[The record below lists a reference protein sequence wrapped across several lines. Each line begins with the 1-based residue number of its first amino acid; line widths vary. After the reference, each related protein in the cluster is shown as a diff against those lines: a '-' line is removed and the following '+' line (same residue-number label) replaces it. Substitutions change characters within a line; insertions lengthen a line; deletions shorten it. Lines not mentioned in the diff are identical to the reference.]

1 MNVTT
6 PVISILGAGRVGS
19 VLARAAVE
27 AGYQVNVAASGNPA
41 DLDLIASIVMPGTQ
55 PMWAADATAAGD
67 IVVLALPLHRF
78 SMLDPAQFAGKI
90 VIDAMNYWEPIDG
103 RQEFFERDGLS
114 SSEIVQRHLAGAT
127 VVKTFNHL
135 GYHQIEE
142 DRRPSGDPDRRAL
155 GIAGDDTD
163 AVDLVATLVD
173 RIGFDP
179 VVLGSLHE
187 GRAFQPGEP
196 VFGTPLGRTELAAL
210 VSHPA
215 AAA

>member
-1 MNVTT
+1 MNDIAPT
-6 PVISILGAGRVGS
+6 ISVLGAGRVGS

-27 AGYQVNVAASGNPA
+27 AGYEVNVAASGSPA
-41 DLDLIASIVMPGTQ
+41 DLELIASIVMPGTK
-55 PMWAADATAAGD
+55 PMWAADAIAAAD

-78 SMLDPAQFAGKI
+78 STLDPALFAGKT
-90 VIDAMNYWEPIDG
+90 VVDAMNYWEPIDG

-114 SSEIVQRHLAGAT
+114 SSEIVQQHLAAAT

-142 DRRPSGDPDRRAL
+142 DRRPSGAPGRRAL
-155 GIAGDDTD
+155 GVAGDEPV

-179 VVLGSLHE
+179 VILGSLHD

-196 VFGTPLGRTELAAL
+196 VFGNPLSRTELTAL
-210 VSHPA
+210 VGQPA
-215 AAA
+215 AA